1 MMKEQILQIISKIA
15 KKDVE
20 SLKVNYDE
28 KAQWNSLARV
38 EIIMTLEDEYD
49 IEFTDDELAEMVTP
63 RIVVEKTLEKVNEA

>member
-1 MMKEQILQIISKIA
+1 MEEQILQIISEIA
-15 KKDVE
+15 KKDVDT
-20 SLKVNYDE
+20 LKANYDE

-49 IEFTDDELAEMVTP
+49 IEFTDIELAEMVTP

>member
-1 MMKEQILQIISKIA
+1 MKEQILQIISEIA